1 MQLSSKDERK
11 RFKELLCHP
20 RYGLCIY
27 ITENQCNKKFIV
39 LRPDEF
45 DLELFLEKF
54 CDTDNEATN
63 SDQDQLVIDNEFV
76 EKILVNMDTEW
87 DKNIVRVLL
96 SLNRSRAELD
106 ELGIESDHIVS
117 KRQEIQMVL
126 EERSRA
132 EVAAKDIL
140 KLRLESQKSNINK
153 NITES
158 EVLLEKKSDSWTK
171 SQLDDLREEIEYLK
185 DRSERISNLL
195 QTKSKCD
202 KVKFNS
208 MVKREKNKLIINNRL
223 GLRALGSGRKEEMDE
238 TDENFLLTCIQS
250 KATAHGRRHDSVL
263 YLNHRVKKKDL
274 LKLVNHSRAE
284 RGLGQI

>member
-1 MQLSSKDERK
+1 MWKSLQNCRIGENLDVINSFIKQYTNNQTHCELLFHLQGLKAILEILLADIPHGNRTVRLSFMTFDEGFSLFASYNPKSSIMQLNSKDERK

-20 RYGLCIY
+20 WYGLCIY
-27 ITENQCNKKFIV
+27 ITENHCNKKFIV

-45 DLELFLEKF
+45 DLKLFLEKF

-76 EKILVNMDTEW
+76 EKILLNMDTEW

-158 EVLLEKKSDSWTK
+158 EVLLEKKVIAG
-171 SQLDDLREEIEYLK
+171 QNH
-185 DRSERISNLL
+185 NL
-195 QTKSKCD
+195 
-202 KVKFNS
+202 
-208 MVKREKNKLIINNRL
+208 MI
-223 GLRALGSGRKEEMDE
+223 
-238 TDENFLLTCIQS
+238 
-250 KATAHGRRHDSVL
+250 
-263 YLNHRVKKKDL
+263 
-274 LKLVNHSRAE
+274 
-284 RGLGQI
+284 

>member
-1 MQLSSKDERK
+1 MTVDEGFSLFASYNLKSSIKQPNSKDERK

-27 ITENQCNKKFIV
+27 ITENHCNKKFIV

-54 CDTDNEATN
+54 CDTDEATN

-76 EKILVNMDTEW
+76 EKILLNMDTEW

-96 SLNRSRAELD
+96 SLNRSRAQLD

-117 KRQEIQMVL
+117 KHQDRQIVL

-153 NITES
+153 NITGS
-158 EVLLEKKSDSWTK
+158 EVLLEKKVIAG
-171 SQLDDLREEIEYLK
+171 QNH
-185 DRSERISNLL
+185 NL
-195 QTKSKCD
+195 
-202 KVKFNS
+202 
-208 MVKREKNKLIINNRL
+208 MI
-223 GLRALGSGRKEEMDE
+223 
-238 TDENFLLTCIQS
+238 
-250 KATAHGRRHDSVL
+250 
-263 YLNHRVKKKDL
+263 
-274 LKLVNHSRAE
+274 
-284 RGLGQI
+284 

>member
-76 EKILVNMDTEW
+76 ERILVNMDTEW

-140 KLRLESQKSNINK
+140 KLRLESQKSNIN
-153 NITES
+153 
-158 EVLLEKKSDSWTK
+158 
-171 SQLDDLREEIEYLK
+171 
-185 DRSERISNLL
+185 
-195 QTKSKCD
+195 
-202 KVKFNS
+202 
-208 MVKREKNKLIINNRL
+208 
-223 GLRALGSGRKEEMDE
+223 
-238 TDENFLLTCIQS
+238 
-250 KATAHGRRHDSVL
+250 
-263 YLNHRVKKKDL
+263 
-274 LKLVNHSRAE
+274 
-284 RGLGQI
+284 